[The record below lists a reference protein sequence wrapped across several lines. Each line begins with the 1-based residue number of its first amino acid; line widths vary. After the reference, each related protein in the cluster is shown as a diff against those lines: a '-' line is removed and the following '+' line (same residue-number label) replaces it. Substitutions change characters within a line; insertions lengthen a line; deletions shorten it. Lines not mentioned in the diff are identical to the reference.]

1 MTALTSALQLSKS
14 ITLKNRIVMPPMVN
28 YQATEEGQA
37 TKFHE
42 IHYGAR
48 ALGGVGL
55 IIVEA
60 TAVNK
65 AGRLSFGDLGLWDDN
80 QIAGHQKI
88 VDTCHEFNSIIAV
101 QLAHAGRKTP
111 PDVAQ
116 SVAPSPLQFSKD
128 YNLPKELNIEEIK
141 ELQTDFVHAALRA
154 EKAGYDLIELHAAH
168 GYLINSFLSPL
179 SNQRTDAYGGSFEN
193 RMRFLGEI
201 IDLIKKHSQ
210 IPIGLRIS
218 ASEWTTGG
226 WDIQDSVKLTKQLEG
241 KIAYI
246 HVSAGGNQAKPDLMP
261 EIKALYQIP
270 YAAQIKKESN
280 IPVIGVG
287 NITSIDEGNRILTEN
302 SCDLVAYGR
311 ELTRNPNLPQF
322 VAQEMRQTQKI
333 HPSYVRSFSNKHQK

>member
-1 MTALTSALQLSKS
+1 MPSLTSSFVLSNS
-14 ITLKNRIVMPPMVN
+14 IMIKNRIVMPPMVN
-28 YQATEEGQA
+28 YQATEAGQS

-65 AGRLSFGDLGLWDDN
+65 YGRLSLGDLGLWDEH
-80 QIAGHQKI
+80 QITGHQKI
-88 VDTCHEFNSIIAV
+88 VHTCHEFNSKIGV

-111 PDVAQ
+111 PNVAQ
-116 SVAPSPLQFSKD
+116 SVAPSPLQFSEL
-128 YNLPKELNIEEIK
+128 YELPQELSIPEIQA
-141 ELQTDFVHAALRA
+141 LQSDFVQAALRA

-179 SNQRTDAYGGSFEN
+179 TNHRTDQYGGSFEN
-193 RMRFLGEI
+193 RILFLVEI
-201 IDLIKKHSQ
+201 IDLIKEQ
-210 IPIGLRIS
+210 TPIPVGVRIS

-226 WDIQDSVKLTKQLEG
+226 WDIKDSIKLTNQLEG

-261 EIKALYQIP
+261 KIKPLYQIP
-270 YAAQIKKESN
+270 YAAQIKKECN
-280 IPVIGVG
+280 VPVIAVG
-287 NITSIDEGNRILTEN
+287 YITTIKEGNRILKEN
-302 SCDLVAYGR
+302 ACDLVAYGR

-322 VAQEMRQTQKI
+322 AAQEMQQTQKI
-333 HPSYVRSFSNKHQK
+333 HPSYVRSFPVKNP